1 MHHTIWRPISTV
13 ALAFTLL
20 ACSDPGNTLDT
31 VAPTVSATAPPSTVA
46 STTTAAPTTT
56 LAATTTLTP
65 TTAVSTA
72 NTLALTDGPWTV
84 VASIPEVTEPG
95 LYYELSLP
103 GLYAYF
109 PEKIN
114 DDDPVFWTMNEADR
128 PIIEAYLNAQLTINQ
143 AMLTRPMD
151 FNLAG
156 WDLYFEDGGAGYQK
170 RVLQPISDRGE
181 ALDIALGYTLR
192 PWVIGDERTE
202 TSAQIVDCIYD
213 GSVMRTSDGSLGIE
227 SSPGWVEY
235 GVLASMKL
243 VNGAWTVVGIGTW
256 EDACSAFGP
265 QR

>member
-1 MHHTIWRPISTV
+1 MSTV

-31 VAPTVSATAPPSTVA
+31 VAPTVSTTAPPSTVA
-46 STTTAAPTTT
+46 STTTAATTTT

-128 PIIEAYLNAQLTINQ
+128 PIIEAYLNAQLTIHQ

-156 WDLYFEDGGAGYQK
+156 WDLYFEDGGASMQN
-170 RVLQPISDRGE
+170 VLRPRSDDGL
-181 ALDIALGYTLR
+181 ALNMDLGYVMR
-192 PWVIGDERTE
+192 PWVIGDERTAN
-202 TSAQIVDCIYD
+202 SAVVVDCIHN
-213 GSVMRTSDGSLGIE
+213 GALLEREDGSLSE
-227 SSPGWVEY
+227 SSTPGWFIDDY
-235 GVLASMKL
+235 AASMILVDGQWKL
-243 VNGAWTVVGIGTW
+243 RTLSSW
-256 EDACSAFGP
+256 EDACTVFGP
-265 QR
+265 PYAS